1 MDCTGTAGAGVV
13 ESALQTQN
21 TAEARALQ
29 RRIDLYRQHL
39 RGGVPGILAIAYLR
53 QIADDEDQLAALT
66 SRACTMARSTLRPQ
80 TRRFHWTAR
89 LTFAVASLG
98 VFLIPVAFI
107 MLVLTTLAR
116 DGGY

>member
-1 MDCTGTAGAGVV
+1 MGGTETPGA
-13 ESALQTQN
+13 EMAETASQAQNATEAL
-21 TAEARALQ
+21 R
-29 RRIDLYRQHL
+29 RRIELYRKHL

-66 SRACTMARSTLRPQ
+66 SRARAMTRCALGPQ
-80 TRRFHWTAR
+80 TRRYHWTAR
-89 LTFAVASLG
+89 FTFAVASFG